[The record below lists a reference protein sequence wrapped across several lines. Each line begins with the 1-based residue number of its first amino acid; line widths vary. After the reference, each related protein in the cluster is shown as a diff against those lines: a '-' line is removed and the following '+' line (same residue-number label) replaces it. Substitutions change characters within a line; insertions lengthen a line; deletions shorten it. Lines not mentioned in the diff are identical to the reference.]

1 MEAAGAIQRLIVSWF
16 SKPDVKKPKNDIDVR
31 FICILA
37 YINKFMHSQDSGK
50 NGNAKIPLENEDG
63 ATCRRVNGRTQ

>member
-16 SKPDVKKPKNDIDVR
+16 SKPDVKKPKNDID
-31 FICILA
+31 
-37 YINKFMHSQDSGK
+37 DSGK